1 MAIALHTPLH
11 YTVQGSGP
19 DVLLV
24 HGWASSG
31 RMWSRLVDALAA
43 HARFWSVDLYG
54 FGASPR
60 PAAGETVGV
69 EDHAAR
75 LLDFCDR
82 HGIRPLIVVGH
93 SMGGMLAL
101 KLALARPDGM
111 EKLVLISPVVS
122 GRFGQPFDLSRL
134 VISDWG
140 RRNIIGSKTFWTAAL
155 DVVMPALATPGHFFL
170 EAEVIARI
178 QEDFKRSD
186 WQAAAGALES
196 IARENLLPR
205 LGEIPHPAL
214 VIVGKRDM
222 TVPPEEGRAA
232 ARRLPRGS
240 LLELPKV
247 NHQPLDEAPGPVIRA
262 VDAFLTRPA

>member
-1 MAIALHTPLH
+1 MAIALHIPLH

-24 HGWASSG
+24 HGWLSSG
-31 RMWSRLVDALAA
+31 RMWSRLTDALAD

-54 FGASPR
+54 FGQSPR
-60 PAAGETVGV
+60 PPDGERVGV
-69 EDHAAR
+69 DDHAAL
-75 LLDFCDR
+75 LLDFCNA
-82 HGIRPLIVVGH
+82 HGIRPQAVVGH

-101 KLALARPDGM
+101 KLALARPDWI
-111 EKLVLISPVVS
+111 EKLVLMSPVVS
-122 GRFGQPFDLSRL
+122 GRFGHPFDLSRI
-134 VISDWG
+134 VISDWA
-140 RRNIIGSKTFWTAAL
+140 RRNIIGSKTFWTTAL
-155 DVVMPALATPGHFFL
+155 DVVMPALATPGHFFFD
-170 EAEVIARI
+170 EATIARI
-178 QEDFKRSD
+178 QQDFKRAD

-196 IARENLLPR
+196 IARENLLPH
-205 LGEIPHPAL
+205 LVDIPHPAL

-222 TVPPEEGRAA
+222 TVPPDEGRAA

-240 LLELPKV
+240 LLELPKI

>member
-1 MAIALHTPLH
+1 MAIALHIPLH

-31 RMWSRLVDALAA
+31 RMWSRLANALEGR
-43 HARFWSVDLYG
+43 ARLWSVDLYG
-54 FGASPR
+54 FGGSPR
-60 PAAGETVGV
+60 PPHGETIGV
-69 EDHAAR
+69 DEHVAL
-75 LLDFCDR
+75 LLDFCNA
-82 HGIRPLIVVGH
+82 HGIRPHAVVGH

-101 KLALARPDGM
+101 KLALARPDWI
-111 EKLVLISPVVS
+111 EKLVLLSPVVS
-122 GRFGQPFDLSRL
+122 GRFGYPFDLNRL
-134 VISDWG
+134 VISEWG
-140 RRNIIGSKTFWTAAL
+140 RSIIGSKAFWTTAL
-155 DVVMPALATPGHFFL
+155 DVVMPALATPGHLFL
-170 EAEVIARI
+170 EEEAIARI

-196 IARENLLPR
+196 IARENLMPH
-205 LGEIPHPAL
+205 LGDIPHPAL

-240 LLELPKV
+240 LLELPKI

-262 VDAFLTRPA
+262 VDTFLTRPA